1 MLHRSTI
8 TSTILPIGLVFS
20 SFLLLVTIWTNKR
33 VNKSLSDDLGRA
45 ETELEM
51 VLYQV
56 EFCQTVSRKKEA
68 VIVEDRKQEEE
79 IRKVLKKAAEDR
91 AADNILKTTTNID
104 LEKTKVS
111 KADVVESTKLLERQL
126 DQVATDIIQKE
137 NIKIAL
143 ENNTLIN

>member
-33 VNKSLSDDLGRA
+33 VNKSLADDLGRA

-56 EFCQTVSRKKEA
+56 EFCQTVSREKDAE
-68 VIVEDRKQEEE
+68 IIENRKQEEE
-79 IRKVLKKAAEDR
+79 TKKVLKKATEDR
-91 AADNILKTTTNID
+91 AAANILKTTANP
-104 LEKTKVS
+104 
-111 KADVVESTKLLERQL
+111 
-126 DQVATDIIQKE
+126 
-137 NIKIAL
+137 
-143 ENNTLIN
+143 